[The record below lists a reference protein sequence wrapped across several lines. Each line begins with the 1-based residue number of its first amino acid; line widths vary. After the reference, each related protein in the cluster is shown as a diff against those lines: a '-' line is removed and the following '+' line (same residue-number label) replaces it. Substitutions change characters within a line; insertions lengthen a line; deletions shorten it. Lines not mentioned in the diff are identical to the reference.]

1 MAHTFY
7 YGKRPNGM
15 IDLYNQKVTDPV
27 NDLETGMAAFWY
39 RGFVRLR
46 DPNGNWISLYLSSN
60 FGRRDGFWCELQSS
74 NEYWYSSYF
83 LESILMGNVHLQ
95 AINEDSARDICS
107 GKLIPEVLEIF
118 EMLASEKTKEAMA
131 KQRIQQS
138 KWANAVKA
146 LANHRCQATGTRYA
160 LEACH
165 IKPFSECNDQE
176 AWDLTNGIC
185 LTASVHTLYDEGLHN
200 QLSEDDPLTALINI
214 KTLKKSRVNKALT
227 F

>member
-7 YGKRPNGM
+7 YGKRPERM

-27 NDLETGMAAFWY
+27 NDMETGMTAFRY
-39 RGFVRLR
+39 QGFVRLR
-46 DPNGNWISLYLSSN
+46 YPNGNWISLYLSSN

-74 NEYWYSSYF
+74 NERWYSPYF
-83 LESILMGNVHLQ
+83 LESTLMGNVHLQ
-95 AINEDSARDICS
+95 AINEDSARDICG

-118 EMLASEKTKEAMA
+118 EMPASEKTKVAMA

-165 IKPFSECNDQE
+165 IKPFSECNDLE

-185 LTASVHTLYDEGLHN
+185 LTASVHSIYDAGLHN
-200 QLSEDDPLTALINI
+200 ELSRDDPLTTLINVEM
-214 KTLKKSRVNKALT
+214 LQKSRN
-227 F
+227 

>member
-1 MAHTFY
+1 VAHTFY
-7 YGKRPNGM
+7 YGKYPERI

-27 NDLETGMAAFWY
+27 NDLDTGITAF
-39 RGFVRLR
+39 RFQGFIRLR
-46 DPNGNWISLYLSSN
+46 YPDGDWISLYLSSN
-60 FGRRDGFWCELQSS
+60 FGRRDGFWCVLQSS

-83 LESILMGNVHLQ
+83 LELTLMGNVHLQ
-95 AINEDSARDICS
+95 AINEDSARDFCG

-118 EMLASEKTKEAMA
+118 EMPASEKTKKVMA

-138 KWANAVKA
+138 KWANAVRA

-165 IKPFSECNDQE
+165 IKPFSECNDLE

-185 LTASVHTLYDEGLHN
+185 LTASVHTIYDAELHKK
-200 QLSEDDPLTALINI
+200 LSQDDPLTALINVEI
-214 KTLKKSRVNKALT
+214 LQKSRD
-227 F
+227 